1 MPRINRTGICRST
14 AACSIFFGAQLRV
27 VSGGLVIVT
36 EARYKHIVSVAQEQI
51 LQSFGIAWFPAVRSV
66 GGVCLV
72 KEGKTVDVAGHE
84 IPDVGS
90 GIPRVTRH
98 YFDQHQPVDHLY
110 FRRPECW

>member
-1 MPRINRTGICRST
+1 M
-14 AACSIFFGAQLRV
+14 
-27 VSGGLVIVT
+27 
-36 EARYKHIVSVAQEQI
+36 SVAQEQI

-98 YFDQHQPVDHLY
+98 YFDQHQPVDHLILSATGMLVS
-110 FRRPECW
+110 PPTLAPGITHWVGSV